1 MFLRRRIQYNRP
13 MTTTTKLAEDID
25 AAELRAR
32 YDTQCKLLLSE
43 KPILARIMKGCIE
56 EYKDCT
62 IEQIE
67 GFIEGKPD
75 ISTFALHPNGKTI
88 RGTNT
93 EDSSINEGTIYY
105 DIRFTAL
112 APSTN
117 ELIELIINI
126 EAQNKYNPGYPL
138 VKRGVY
144 YAARLISSQ
153 FGTEIDKQDY
163 GGLKKVYTIWICMN
177 PPESVK
183 NTIIGFNLG
192 MRIIAGEKQ
201 RTKVEESFKKS
212 DYDLLSV
219 IFVNLDKKGEGASNL
234 LEMLSLLFLGE
245 MKALE
250 KCKALESKFGIAM
263 YQEISE
269 GVSNMCDLSAGVWER
284 GIEQGF
290 SQGIAQGISQGIA
303 QERNNVFDLLSKLY
317 ASGRAADIERAAKDR
332 DYLNKLLADYH
343 S

>member
-1 MFLRRRIQYNRP
+1 
-13 MTTTTKLAEDID
+13 MTTTTKIADDID
-25 AAELRAR
+25 VTELRAR

-67 GFIEGKPD
+67 SYIEGKPD
-75 ISTFALHPNGKTI
+75 ISTFALHSNGKTI

-93 EDSSINEGTIYY
+93 EDATLNEGTIYY

-117 ELIELIINI
+117 EQIELIINI

-192 MRIIAGEKQ
+192 MKIIAGDEK
-201 RTKVEESFKKS
+201 RASVEAAFKKN

-219 IFVNLDKKGEGASNL
+219 IFVNLDKDSSGASNL

-250 KCKALESKFGIAM
+250 KCKALETKFGIEM

-269 GVSNMCDLSAGVWER
+269 EVSNMCDLSAGVWEK
-284 GIEQGF
+284 GLAQGF
-290 SQGIAQGISQGIA
+290 SKGVAQGIA
-303 QERNNVFDLLSKLY
+303 QERNNMFALLSKLY
-317 ASGRAADIERAAKDR
+317 ASGRAADLERAAKDKE
-332 DYLNKLLADYH
+332 YMNKLFTEFKL
-343 S
+343 